1 MSSFLLLGR
10 HHAGIG
16 WIVLQLAIG
25 VVLCLQAW
33 QAITALRMARAAP
46 DGIDGTGL
54 LLVPWMQTAP
64 AADPGVPALLGR
76 LRNVPGVL
84 SATAANQAPYGAIA
98 WSAQVWTATRPAPKH
113 IASVF
118 LVDET
123 FASTLGLET
132 SAGRHFMTHEFHD
145 YRGDPSDLQA
155 DTRSVLLS
163 SALAARLYG
172 NSDPLGRPLQMAPG
186 ARLQVVGV
194 FERLPPPAGA
204 RDTGDLAVL
213 LPVRMARAAE
223 ARFIVR
229 HAADPQVVATRIQ
242 AALSTAYPSAV
253 VADPVDMAAL
263 REASLHAPRSR
274 AWWWSGACIAWWAS
288 TLGLLMLGGQ
298 RWVQEHA
305 REFSLRRA
313 AGATGRQLAR
323 RLHLEYLGL
332 ACAAAAVGLAGGQ
345 WLLPQLVPGSV
356 AAPPNGALL
365 AAAAW
370 AMLAVQLAAAWP
382 ARLVRHIPPHLV
394 SRSPSVRL

>member
-16 WIVLQLAIG
+16 LIVLQLAIG

-33 QAITALRMARAAP
+33 QAITALRIARAAP
-46 DGIDGTGL
+46 DGIDGASL
-54 LLVPWMQTAP
+54 LLVPWVQMAP
-64 AADPGVPALLGR
+64 TADPGVPAVLEC
-76 LRNVPGVL
+76 LRKVPGVL
-84 SATAANQAPYGAIA
+84 SATAANQAPYGAHA
-98 WSAQVWTATRPAPKH
+98 WGAQVWTATRPATKH

-118 LVDET
+118 LVDEG

-132 SAGRHFMTHEFHD
+132 SAGRHFMTHEFRD
-145 YRGDPSDLQA
+145 YRGDQADLQA
-155 DTRSVLLS
+155 GTRSVLVS

-172 NSDPLGRPLQMAPG
+172 NSDPLGRPLLTAPG
-186 ARLQVVGV
+186 TQLRVVGV

-204 RDTGDLAVL
+204 RTGDLTVV
-213 LPVRMARAAE
+213 LPVRMSRAAE

-229 HAADPQVVATRIQ
+229 HAADPGTVATRIRT
-242 AALSTAYPSAV
+242 ALSTAYPSAV
-253 VADPVDMAAL
+253 VAEPMDMAAL

-274 AWWWSGACIAWWAS
+274 AAWWSSACIAWWAS

-323 RLHLEYLGL
+323 RLRLEYLGL
-332 ACAAAAVGLAGGQ
+332 ACAAASFGLVGGR
-345 WLLPQLVPGSV
+345 WLLPQLVPGSI
-356 AAPPNGALL
+356 AAPSDWALL
-365 AAAAW
+365 ATAAW

-382 ARLVRHIPPHLV
+382 ARLVRQIPPHLV
-394 SRSPSVRL
+394 SRSPSGRL